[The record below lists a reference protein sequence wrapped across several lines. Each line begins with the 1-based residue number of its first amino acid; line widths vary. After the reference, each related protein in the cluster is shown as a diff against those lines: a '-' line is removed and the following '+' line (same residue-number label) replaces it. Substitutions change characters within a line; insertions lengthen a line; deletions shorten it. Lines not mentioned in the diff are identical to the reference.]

1 MFQFTQIESNI
12 QETLHK
18 RINALTRSG
27 EFNPLD
33 PTAEQQSN
41 AVSEMLTKTCWVRVT
56 SSIPEYKKY
65 QAEDDDGKSVV
76 HPDNGKFIRP
86 LEVVSN
92 KPFRLSGNFKNG
104 QPINRPITSK
114 VNLMNNPSTSTLRA
128 PAGVTGVSTS
138 FKNHSI
144 QNVTINWKL
153 YDREDFDV
161 YEQGFLKHGRIVLV
175 EFGWNVPNVNL
186 GTMEKPQDMLQYY
199 ENIQQRI
206 LNSGGDYYAAIG
218 KIKSFNYDIG
228 PNGEFDCTTELTS
241 MGSTLFKGAIDTQE
255 PIPEVILQKN
265 KEKIADAYNDISAAY
280 ETYIKDLDKVIKKD
294 YEAGEVGTY
303 YNPNT
308 EKGYCTWGWFEDI
321 ILNTWFAFVSETE
334 SEKEL
339 TTEIRSI
346 GSGFKNKEGTLEKI
360 DGDNPCRFGPD
371 LFTKDSHIIL
381 PGRISS
387 IDSLKEASE
396 DERFQEKV
404 REEYKNTYDTFKEI
418 NDSFETFEFG
428 SDRGSIRRMVF
439 SADYLKNFFG
449 SVRDIESALSS
460 MWQSVSSVYGG
471 YWNFEVIQDD
481 NNNGRIGVID
491 SFKPEQRVAVVN
503 PNVDSSKLS
512 KPGNTNEKT
521 FVFPLYS
528 TRSLFKDFN
537 LQVNLSS
544 AMATQAMYHSQK
556 NFSKEG
562 QNTTNKPE
570 DLSITALASIQN
582 QSMTDPEGQGTQTHD
597 ALLKDYHSVIKGK
610 DGEGA
615 GRTARKNPSEANS
628 DLVVKPIDFKV
639 EGDPIADSIRKQNEV
654 EAAAA
659 SEEEIKKADEGIRLI
674 DTNSG
679 LIYKSDGEMMGA
691 FQRGMDYLLNKK
703 DEANVDVDP
712 VTPIEVSFSMPG
724 IGGIRMYDIFAVD
737 YLPDNYRRYGLFQVS
752 GIDHT
757 LSPQGWDTKISGK
770 LRVDMD
776 TLIKDAKSQNLY
788 QENSVEISTEFSE
801 TDNINFLTL
810 IQNTQKE
817 ETEKSNQNN

>member
-33 PTAEQQSN
+33 PTAEQTSN

-65 QAEDDDGKSVV
+65 QAEDDNGKAVK

-86 LEVVSN
+86 LEVVSS

-114 VNLMNNPSTSTLRA
+114 VNLMNNSSTSTLRA
-128 PAGVTGVSTS
+128 PAGVTGVSTA

-199 ENIQQRI
+199 ENIQERI

-294 YEAGEVGTY
+294 FEAGAEGTY
-303 YNPNT
+303 YNANT

-346 GSGFKNKEGTLEKI
+346 GSGFKNKDGTLEKI
-360 DGDNPCRFGPD
+360 GGDNPCRFGPD
-371 LFTKDSHIIL
+371 LFTKDRHIIL

-418 NDSFETFEFG
+418 NDNFKTFEFG
-428 SDRGSIRRMVF
+428 TDRGSIRRMVF

-481 NNNGRIGVID
+481 NSNGRIGVID
-491 SFKPEQRVAVVN
+491 SFKPEQRVSVVN
-503 PNVDSSKLS
+503 PNVDKSKLS

-562 QNTTNKPE
+562 QSTTNKPE
-570 DLSITALASIQN
+570 DLAITALASIQN

-597 ALLKDYHSVIKGK
+597 ALLKDYHSVIRGK

-628 DLVVKPIDFKV
+628 ELVVKPIDFKV

-659 SEEEIKKADEGIRLI
+659 SEEEVKKADEGIRLI
-674 DTNSG
+674 DANSG

-810 IQNTQKE
+810 IQNTQEE

>member
-33 PTAEQQSN
+33 PTSEQQSN

-241 MGSTLFKGAIDTQE
+241 MGSTLFKGTIDTQE

-294 YEAGEVGTY
+294 YDAGEVGTY

-428 SDRGSIRRMVF
+428 ADRGSIRRMVF

-503 PNVDSSKLS
+503 PNVDKSKLS

-582 QSMTDPEGQGTQTHD
+582 QSMTDPEGQGTQTQD

>member
-65 QAEDDDGKSVV
+65 QAEDDEGEAVQ

-86 LEVVSN
+86 LEVVSS

-241 MGSTLFKGAIDTQE
+241 MGSTLFKGTIDTQE

-503 PNVDSSKLS
+503 PNVDKSKLS

>member
-33 PTAEQQSN
+33 PTAEQTSN

-65 QAEDDDGKSVV
+65 QAEDDEGEAVQ

-86 LEVVSN
+86 LEVVSS

-241 MGSTLFKGAIDTQE
+241 MGSTLFKGTIDTQE

-481 NNNGRIGVID
+481 NSNGRIGVID
-491 SFKPEQRVAVVN
+491 SFKPEQRVSVVN
-503 PNVDSSKLS
+503 PNVDKSKLS

-659 SEEEIKKADEGIRLI
+659 SEEEVKKADEGIRLI
-674 DTNSG
+674 DANSG

-810 IQNTQKE
+810 IQNTQEE